1 MNKCKILSQKHHKVM
16 IGILLAAMLVFP
28 LMGFSQYVYRIAAV
42 SVLYAILAM
51 SLNLIAGVAGQ
62 ISLGHIAFYGIGA
75 YTSALLC
82 VNFGVSVWVGILAA
96 FVVSMLFGLLIA
108 IPTLKLSGGYL
119 AILTMSFAEII
130 RLILL
135 NWTSV
140 TRGPMGILN
149 IPKPSLFG
157 YTIKSSGAFL
167 YLVLAVAIIVYI
179 GLHNLIHSRFGR
191 NLQALRDDEI
201 SSESMGINVYR
212 YKVIA
217 FVISTGVAGVAGA
230 LFASYMEFIDPSSF
244 ISDEST
250 VILSM
255 VVLGGMGNMNGS
267 IIAAALLTILPEAL
281 RSFSDYRMLVYG
293 VVLVAMMLLKIT
305 DWAAIKRSL
314 KTALNFKTGGKESG
328 T

>member
-1 MNKCKILSQKHHKVM
+1 M

-28 LMGFSQYVYRIAAV
+28 LMGFSQYVYRIAVV

-167 YLVLAVAIIVYI
+167 YLVLTVAIIVYI

-293 VVLVAMMLLKIT
+293 AVLVAMMLLKIT

>member
-16 IGILLAAMLVFP
+16 IGILLAVMLVFP
-28 LMGFSQYVYRIAAV
+28 LMGFSQYVYRIAVV

-167 YLVLAVAIIVYI
+167 YLVLTVAIIVYI

-267 IIAAALLTILPEAL
+267 IIAAGLLTILPEAL

-314 KTALNFKTGGKESG
+314 KTALNFKTGGKEGG

>member
-28 LMGFSQYVYRIAAV
+28 LMGFSQYVYRIAVV

-157 YTIKSSGAFL
+157 YTIKSSGTFL
-167 YLVLAVAIIVYI
+167 YLVLTVAIIVYI

-217 FVISTGVAGVAGA
+217 FVISTGIAGVAGA

>member
-28 LMGFSQYVYRIAAV
+28 LMGFSQYVYRIAVV

-244 ISDEST
+244 TSDEST

>member
-28 LMGFSQYVYRIAAV
+28 LMGFSQYVYRIAVV

-167 YLVLAVAIIVYI
+167 YLVLTVAIIVYI

-314 KTALNFKTGGKESG
+314 KTALNFKTGGKEGG

>member
-28 LMGFSQYVYRIAAV
+28 LMGFSQYVYRIAVV

-167 YLVLAVAIIVYI
+167 YLVLTVAIIVYI

-201 SSESMGINVYR
+201 SSESMGINVYW

>member
-28 LMGFSQYVYRIAAV
+28 LMGFSQYVYRIAVV

-157 YTIKSSGAFL
+157 YTIQSSGAFL
-167 YLVLAVAIIVYI
+167 YLVLTVAIIVYI

>member
-28 LMGFSQYVYRIAAV
+28 LMGFSQYVYRIAVV

-167 YLVLAVAIIVYI
+167 YLVLTVAIIVYI

-314 KTALNFKTGGKESG
+314 KTAWNFKTGGKESG

>member
-16 IGILLAAMLVFP
+16 IGILLVAMLVFP
-28 LMGFSQYVYRIAAV
+28 LIGFSQYVYRIAVV

-167 YLVLAVAIIVYI
+167 YLVLTVAIIVYI

>member
-1 MNKCKILSQKHHKVM
+1 MNKCKILSQKNHKVM

-28 LMGFSQYVYRIAAV
+28 LMGFSQYVYRIAVV

-167 YLVLAVAIIVYI
+167 YLVLTVAIIVYI

>member
-1 MNKCKILSQKHHKVM
+1 MMKKLKTLPPKIHAALV
-16 IGILLAAMLVFP
+16 GLLLAALFLFP
-28 LMGFSQYVYRIAAV
+28 LLGFSQYVYRVCVI

-82 VNFGVSVWVGILAA
+82 VNLGVSVWLGILAA
-96 FVVSMLFGLLIA
+96 FLISMLFGLLIA

-135 NWTSV
+135 NWTDV

-149 IPKPSLFG
+149 IPKPKLFG
-157 YTIKSSGAFL
+157 YTIKSSAAFL
-167 YLVLAVAIIVYI
+167 YLVIIIAIVVYI
-179 GLHNLIHSRFGR
+179 ALRNLIRSKFGR
-191 NLQALRDDEI
+191 NLKALRDDEI

-212 YKVIA
+212 HKVIA
-217 FVISTGVAGVAGA
+217 FVISTGIAGIAGA
-230 LFASYMEFIDPSSF
+230 LYASYMEFIDPTSF

-267 IIAAALLTILPEAL
+267 IIAAILLTVLPEAL

-293 VVLVAMMLLKIT
+293 VVLVVMMLLKIT
-305 DWAAIKRSL
+305 DWGAVKRAL
-314 KTALNFKTGGKESG
+314 KTAVTFKRER
-328 T
+328 

>member
-1 MNKCKILSQKHHKVM
+1 MKKLKSLSRKHHGALV
-16 IGILLAAMLVFP
+16 GALLAVLLVFP
-28 LMGFSQYVYRIAAV
+28 LLGLSQYVYRIAV
-42 SVLYAILAM
+42 ISVLYAILAM

-82 VNFGVSVWVGILAA
+82 VNFGVSVWVGMLAA
-96 FVVSMLFGLLIA
+96 FVVSMVFGLLIA

-119 AILTMSFAEII
+119 AILTLSFAEII

-149 IPKPSLFG
+149 IPKPQLFG

-167 YLVLAVAIIVYI
+167 YLALAVAIVVYI
-179 GLHNLIHSRFGR
+179 ALNNLIRSKFGR
-191 NLQALRDDEI
+191 NLKALRDDEI

-217 FVISTGVAGVAGA
+217 FVISTGIAGVAGA
-230 LFASYMEFIDPSSF
+230 LYASYMEFIDPTSF

-255 VVLGGMGNMNGS
+255 VVLGGMGNINGS
-267 IIAAALLTILPEAL
+267 IIAAALLTVLPEAL

-293 VVLVAMMLLKIT
+293 VVLVVMMLLKIT
-305 DWAAIKRSL
+305 DWDAVKRAL
-314 KTALNFKTGGKESG
+314 KTALTFKRER
-328 T
+328 

>member
-16 IGILLAAMLVFP
+16 IGILLAAMLIFP
-28 LMGFSQYVYRIAAV
+28 LMGFSQYVYRIAVV

-82 VNFGVSVWVGILAA
+82 VNFGISVWVGILAA

-167 YLVLAVAIIVYI
+167 YLVLTVAIIVYI

>member
-16 IGILLAAMLVFP
+16 IGIMLAAMLVFP
-28 LMGFSQYVYRIAAV
+28 LMGFSQYVYRIAVV

>member
-28 LMGFSQYVYRIAAV
+28 LMGFSQYVYRIAVV

-167 YLVLAVAIIVYI
+167 YLVLTVAIIVYI

-314 KTALNFKTGGKESG
+314 RTALNFKTGGKESG

>member
-16 IGILLAAMLVFP
+16 IGNLLAAMLVFP
-28 LMGFSQYVYRIAAV
+28 LMGFSQYVYRIAVV

>member
-1 MNKCKILSQKHHKVM
+1 MNKCKILSQVHHKVM

-28 LMGFSQYVYRIAAV
+28 LMGFSQYVYRIAVV

-82 VNFGVSVWVGILAA
+82 VNFDVSVWVGILAA

>member
-1 MNKCKILSQKHHKVM
+1 M

-28 LMGFSQYVYRIAAV
+28 LMGFSQYVYRIAVV

-167 YLVLAVAIIVYI
+167 YLVLTVAIIVYI

-217 FVISTGVAGVAGA
+217 FVISTGIAGVAGA

>member
-1 MNKCKILSQKHHKVM
+1 MMKNLKTLSPKARTGLTAV
-16 IGILLAAMLVFP
+16 LLAAIFIFPML
-28 LMGFSQYVYRIAAV
+28 GFSQYVYRVCVI

-82 VNFGVSVWVGILAA
+82 VNFGISVWLGILAA
-96 FVVSMLFGLLIA
+96 FVVTMLFGLFIA

-135 NWTSV
+135 NWTDV

-149 IPKPSLFG
+149 IPKPSIFG
-157 YTIKSSGAFL
+157 FEIDSSVSFL
-167 YLVLAVAIIVYI
+167 YLVLVVSLIVYI
-179 GLHNLIHSRFGR
+179 ALHNIIRSKFGR
-191 NLQALRDDEI
+191 NLKALRDDEI
-201 SSESMGINVYR
+201 SSESMGIDVYR
-212 YKVIA
+212 HKVIA
-217 FVISTGVAGVAGA
+217 FVISSGIAGIAGA
-230 LFASYMEFIDPSSF
+230 LYASYMEFIDPTSF
-244 ISDEST
+244 VSDEST

-267 IIAAALLTILPEAL
+267 IIAAVLLTVLPEAL

-293 VVLVAMMLLKIT
+293 VVLVVMMLLKIT
-305 DWAAIKRSL
+305 DWSSIKRAL
-314 KTALNFKTGGKESG
+314 KTALTFRKENG
-328 T
+328 

>member
-28 LMGFSQYVYRIAAV
+28 LMGFSQYVYRIAVV

-82 VNFGVSVWVGILAA
+82 VNFDVSVWVGILAA

-167 YLVLAVAIIVYI
+167 YLVLTVAIIVYI

-217 FVISTGVAGVAGA
+217 FVISTGIAGVAGA

>member
-28 LMGFSQYVYRIAAV
+28 LMGFSQYVYRIAVV

-167 YLVLAVAIIVYI
+167 YLVLTVAIIVYI

-314 KTALNFKTGGKESG
+314 KTALNFKTGGKESR

>member
-167 YLVLAVAIIVYI
+167 YLVLTVAIIVYI

>member
-28 LMGFSQYVYRIAAV
+28 LMGFSQYVYRIAVV

-140 TRGPMGILN
+140 TLGPMGILN

-167 YLVLAVAIIVYI
+167 YLVLTVAIIVYI

>member
-28 LMGFSQYVYRIAAV
+28 LMGFSQYVYRIAVV

-82 VNFGVSVWVGILAA
+82 VNFGVSVWVGILVA

-167 YLVLAVAIIVYI
+167 YLVLTVAIIVYI